1 MATTRYITPIYD
13 RTSADVDFARD
24 NQQDLENKHKGAWNY
39 TDANRVCN
47 NLKYAAEHMYREGFL
62 SEPYVMSVKTDWTE
76 DDIITYE
83 EINTMIVNNMNNL
96 RTYSRPDLQWFPIA
110 LIANMDFNVANWLER
125 NIDELAHQVP
135 MPPEKFTLT
144 VEYGSGSGEY
154 EANTIVEIVADP
166 PPEEGLIFD
175 HWSGDHLENIE
186 HATAAHTTYKMPYMN
201 INLKANYSNAVPHTL
216 TVKTY
221 TNTITEQLMMGGVLK
236 IEADPAPLGKVFHH
250 WEVSPAE
257 YEDQLYE
264 PAASTHF
271 TMPNADVTLTAVYI
285 TVGDKYLSVVNGTGS
300 GWYTYGTNVQISP
313 TIPSGSTFTGWSG
326 DTQYLTGDTSTA
338 YNVVKIPDV
347 SRITVRA
354 NYHTPSSGGGSNP
367 GGGGGGSTYI
377 PATDLTLT
385 VKNGFITS
393 TGGTTGVYDEFD
405 RVAITADPAPSGY
418 VFDYW
423 SRSGDGSVSG
433 SANGTVVIGRTD
445 ITVTAVYRRLEYY
458 TLRVTTDGGTTT
470 TIKESEDRFSI
481 DARPIPSGYVFE
493 YWSGDT
499 SGISTREPYNGNVM
513 MGHSDRTIT
522 AIYRYLDTHTLTV
535 NQLSGSYTYIQKEG
549 STVTITPE
557 AALPGTRFTHWT
569 FEGAGHYS
577 VSNGVATVTYGNGDA
592 TLTAHYVNIWTITA
606 VNGTIN
612 NRTSA
617 VLDEGSTYSLV
628 TRDLAIYEGF
638 DGWSQSG
645 PGSIRNA
652 ASKATEFTVGNG
664 DATLTANISQYPD
677 KTLKVYWRHPSTN
690 VTTLAFE
697 KTYQY
702 GSKIPLIEAQIA
714 PDKSTFLSWLG
725 DVDDLKP
732 SALASTVSIDSIT
745 TDTAITATYFYP
757 ESPQYFTLT
766 VYDGYPESGTYA
778 AGTQV
783 AINART
789 PSQNWEFHKWEGDT
803 QYLVD
808 PNVKLPENSVI
819 MPLKS
824 ITLKAKFKVLGEEP
838 LYRCSV
844 SNGTASATYKIAEDS
859 TVDVSGVYIDVPADT
874 EVTLTGEP
882 DVVGWVFDR
891 WDGNFEAAGVIDI
904 VKTNNPTVFTMPEND
919 VNVVMIRRELMK
931 ATVYTTNATGP
942 GNAYAGKY
950 PIAGTLRDTEDIRYV
965 FSHWTCVDADG
976 IDCISAIED
985 PEAVE
990 TNINLGEKDLWIE
1003 AVYKI
1008 YYKLTV
1014 VEGQDTGEGYY
1025 EEGFEVT
1032 TVYANTP
1039 APEEKLVFDH
1049 WEDPMMV
1056 LVNIYDPTPTI
1067 IMRNTVATITAVF
1080 ISLDAQ
1086 GNSVVV
1092 TSEDIDD
1099 SLITR
1104 SDSYAVNGTYN
1115 VGTLAFDKE
1124 GCLGVVTE
1132 VDPDK
1137 SDDTDDFAVEQLFYG
1152 GNF

>member
-1 MATTRYITPIYD
+1 MATTRYITPIFD
-13 RTSADVDFARD
+13 RTSADVDYARA
-24 NQQDLENKHKGAWNY
+24 NQADLTNKHKGAWNY
-39 TDANRVCN
+39 VDANRVCN

-62 SEPYVMSVKTDWTE
+62 SKPYVMSVKTDWKET
-76 DDIITYE
+76 DIITYE

-154 EANTIVEIVADP
+154 EANTVVEIVADP

-186 HATAAHTTYKMPYMN
+186 HATAARTTYKMPYMD

-236 IEADPAPLGKVFHH
+236 IEADPAPLGKVFYE
-250 WEVSPAE
+250 WKVSPAE

-285 TVGDKYLSVVNGTGS
+285 TVGDKYLNVVNGTGS
-300 GWYTYGTNVQISP
+300 GWYSYDTNVQISP
-313 TIPSGSTFTGWSG
+313 IVPNGSTFTSWSG
-326 DTQYLTGDTSTA
+326 DTQYLTGDVSKA

-367 GGGGGGSTYI
+367 GGGSGGGSTYI
-377 PATDLTLT
+377 PVTDLTLT
-385 VKNGFITS
+385 VADGYIAD
-393 TGGTTGVYDEFD
+393 TGGTTGIYNEFD
-405 RVAITADPAPSGY
+405 RVVIVADPAPTGY
-418 VFDYW
+418 VFKRW
-423 SRSGDGSVSG
+423 IQSGDGSISNVNASTTTI
-433 SANGTVVIGRTD
+433 AIGRTD
-445 ITVTAVYRRLEYY
+445 VTVTAEYRRLEYY
-458 TLRVTTDGGTTT
+458 TLTVITDSGTTT
-470 TIKESEDRFSI
+470 TIKEAEQTFSI
-481 DARPIPSGYVFE
+481 DARPIPSGYVFD

-499 SGISTREPYNGNVM
+499 NGVNTHDVSDSSIK
-513 MGHSDRTIT
+513 MGYGDRTIT
-522 AIYRYLDTHTLTV
+522 AVYRYLDTHTLTV

-557 AALPGTRFTHWT
+557 AAYSGTRFTHWT
-569 FEGAGHYS
+569 FEGAGSCS
-577 VSNGVATVTYGNGDA
+577 VSNGIVTVTYGNGDA

-612 NRTSA
+612 GKSHA
-617 VLDEGSTYSLV
+617 VLDEGSIYTLSA
-628 TRDLAIYEGF
+628 RELAVYEGF
-638 DGWSQSG
+638 NGWSQSG
-645 PGSIRNA
+645 PGSIRNT
-652 ASKATEFTVGNG
+652 ASTSTSFTVGHG

-677 KTLKVYWRHPSTN
+677 KTLKVYWRHPNTN
-690 VTTLAFE
+690 VTTLVFE
-697 KTYQY
+697 QTYRY
-702 GSKIPLIEAQIA
+702 GSKIPLIEAHVA

-725 DVDDLKP
+725 DVDSLKP

-745 TDTAITATYFYP
+745 TDTTITATYFYP

-783 AINART
+783 AISART

-808 PNVKLPENSVI
+808 PNVKLSENSVI

-844 SNGTASATYKIAEDS
+844 SNGTASATYKIAHDS
-859 TVDVSGVYIDVPADT
+859 SVDVSGVYIDVPADT

-891 WDGNFEAAGVIDI
+891 WDGNFEAAGVTDI
-904 VKTNNPTVFTMPEND
+904 VKTNNPTVFTMPESD
-919 VNVVMIRRELMK
+919 VNVVMVRRELFK
-931 ATVYTTNATGP
+931 YTVYTTNATGP
-942 GNAYAGKY
+942 GNAYTGKY
-950 PIAGTLRDTEDIRYV
+950 PIAGTLRDTEEIHYV

-976 IDCISAIED
+976 NDRISAIED
-985 PEAVE
+985 STALE
-990 TNINLGEKDLWIE
+990 TNINLNDRDLWIE
-1003 AVYKI
+1003 AVYMT

-1025 EEGFEVT
+1025 TEGTEVT

-1039 APEEKLVFDH
+1039 VAEDKLVFDH
-1049 WEDPMMV
+1049 WEDPMGV
-1056 LVNIYDPTPTI
+1056 IANIYDPTPTI
-1067 IMRNTVATITAVF
+1067 IMRNSVATITAVF
-1080 ISLDAQ
+1080 TSLDAQ

-1099 SLITR
+1099 NLITR
-1104 SDSYAVNGTYN
+1104 SDSYAINGVYN
-1115 VGTLAFDKE
+1115 VRNI
-1124 GCLGVVTE
+1124 
-1132 VDPDK
+1132 
-1137 SDDTDDFAVEQLFYG
+1137 SI
-1152 GNF
+1152 